1 MPGGRSGAQSLKPGR
16 FARRALAGRQAAV
29 VAEIGEEVGADVVK
43 RSPKGQPG
51 CLNKRS
57 PKGVN
62 KQNPPLV

>member
-16 FARRALAGRQAAV
+16 VARRALAGRQAAV
-29 VAEIGEEVGADVVK
+29 VAELGEEVGK
-43 RSPKGQPG
+43 PG